1 MPALA
6 AQRRMLASAARSIPK
21 SLLRQLFRRNITGS
35 GRPGAAILILRLVR
49 PPGITPSGVGGAVSA
64 SGHWRQSAKAAAASN
79 ALGTGY
85 PSADRRSE
93 EHTSELQSRPH
104 LVCRLL
110 LEKKK
115 RNRR

>member
-6 AQRRMLASAARSIPK
+6 AQRSMLASTARSIPK

-85 PSADRRSE
+85 PGAVIAPPADKTKHRDKQIRHQQGGRSE
-93 EHTSELQSRPH
+93 E
-104 LVCRLL
+104 
-110 LEKKK
+110 
-115 RNRR
+115 